1 MAGTTLRSPYALAG
15 EQVDDRQQDHRTDQ
29 REQEGAEGDRFVDAA
44 AEQPA
49 GNQRADD
56 ADHDVEDD
64 ALLGIALH
72 DDAGQPAYDAADD
85 QPDDDAHDRT
95 SGGEL

>member
-1 MAGTTLRSPYALAG
+1 MLLRVNRLTIASRITAPIS
-15 EQVDDRQQDHRTDQ
+15 
-29 REQEGAEGDRFVDAA
+29 
-44 AEQPA
+44 
-49 GNQRADD
+49 
-56 ADHDVEDD
+56 DHDVEDD

-95 SGGEL
+95 SGGKL